1 LHEKIS
7 GDRITSFPRLSNA
20 AHRFYGAVR
29 TAALGKTSQNLV
41 MKEPIMVFVPQRPLC
56 LAMIIAYLFIGTKTG
71 ADPLLAAY
79 GGHNET
85 MIPLWI
91 GIEKGIFRRY
101 GVDLRV
107 LQTRSGPIM
116 MATLASGGVPLVWAA
131 PSSALNSSVSGF
143 RLTCFAAGNNRIPRE
158 LVARKGIE
166 SLDDLRGKSF
176 GVQSIGGGF
185 WLSTMGALEAL
196 KIDPDKYKLNMRVL
210 GDTGTVTQALIT
222 GNVDAMVV
230 PYSYA
235 DMAKRSGARSLADIG
250 TVNMVFQL
258 TVMCAP
264 KDSPAI
270 SQEIMINLTKGLIE
284 SLAYILEPANKR
296 DVAEALKKNLR
307 LSREEDVEA
316 AYKVARL
323 QMPNLDVAPSL
334 EAWGLFKRL
343 LARVNPKVQEADLE
357 QIITSAPVQHLEST
371 GFLPAMRKKLTR

>member
-1 LHEKIS
+1 
-7 GDRITSFPRLSNA
+7 
-20 AHRFYGAVR
+20 
-29 TAALGKTSQNLV
+29 
-41 MKEPIMVFVPQRPLC
+41 
-56 LAMIIAYLFIGTKTG
+56 
-71 ADPLLAAY
+71 
-79 GGHNET
+79 
-85 MIPLWI
+85 
-91 GIEKGIFRRY
+91 
-101 GVDLRV
+101 
-107 LQTRSGPIM
+107 
-116 MATLASGGVPLVWAA
+116 
-131 PSSALNSSVSGF
+131 
-143 RLTCFAAGNNRIPRE
+143 
-158 LVARKGIE
+158 
-166 SLDDLRGKSF
+166 
-176 GVQSIGGGF
+176 
-185 WLSTMGALEAL
+185 
-196 KIDPDKYKLNMRVL
+196 
-210 GDTGTVTQALIT
+210 
-222 GNVDAMVV
+222 VDAMVV

>member
-1 LHEKIS
+1 
-7 GDRITSFPRLSNA
+7 
-20 AHRFYGAVR
+20 
-29 TAALGKTSQNLV
+29 
-41 MKEPIMVFVPQRPLC
+41 MVLLLLRVVCFGFVIVC
-56 LAMIIAYLFIGTKTG
+56 
-71 ADPLLAAY
+71 PLLAKETLAAGPLLIAY

-85 MIPLWI
+85 MIPLWV
-91 GIEKGIFRRY
+91 GIDKGIFRKY
-101 GVDLRV
+101 GVDPRV

-143 RLTCFAAGNNRIPRE
+143 KLTCFAAGNNRIPRE
-158 LVARKGIE
+158 LVVRKGIE
-166 SLDDLRGKSF
+166 SFEDLRGKSF

-210 GDTGTVTQALIT
+210 GDTGTVTQALVT

-235 DMAKRSGARSLADIG
+235 DMAKRAGARSLADIG

-264 KDSPAI
+264 KDSTAI
-270 SQEIMINLTKGLIE
+270 NTETMVNLTKGIID
-284 SLAYILEPANKR
+284 SLVFILDPANKR
-296 DVAEALKKNLR
+296 EVAEVLRKHLR
-307 LSREEDVEA
+307 LSKDEDLEA

-323 QMPNLDVAPSL
+323 QMPNLDIAPNL
-334 EAWGLFKRL
+334 EAWRLFKRL

-357 QIITSAPVQHLEST
+357 QIVTGSVVQNLEAS
-371 GFLPAMRKKLTR
+371 GFLPEMRKKLPR